1 MTHCAEVYY
10 DYVEDVD
17 ANLVSQPIQS
27 PSSTADN
34 RCLDLCDLPVGAG
47 GTRDLDVVQAYFLQ
61 RLYQE
66 GHFDQPAMP
75 NRPLCVDLLES

>member
-27 PSSTADN
+27 PSSTADS
-34 RCLDLCDLPVGAG
+34 RYLDLCDMPVGAG
-47 GTRDLDVVQAYFLQ
+47 GTRDDNVVQTYFLQ
-61 RLYQE
+61 RVYRE
-66 GHFDQPAMP
+66 GHLDQPAMP